1 MLGGS
6 LYQIRLLR
14 MMPLLL
20 PWNNILGIAIPY
32 SVQLVVPSC
41 TQYENPTRV
50 ASAELFQD
58 HFVVSAREN
67 VTSLKLQ
74 KCEDN
79 GDWFVEK
86 TNKPRYQG
94 NGFVVLDPFAR
105 ELICIIQYIVMIK
118 KAPKKDARR
127 EYCNLSFTNADI
139 VFIKANGKRVHL
151 SKNGKKKNFMY
162 PIFICTT
169 HSVV

>member
-1 MLGGS
+1 
-6 LYQIRLLR
+6 
-14 MMPLLL
+14 
-20 PWNNILGIAIPY
+20 
-32 SVQLVVPSC
+32 
-41 TQYENPTRV
+41 
-50 ASAELFQD
+50 
-58 HFVVSAREN
+58 
-67 VTSLKLQ
+67 
-74 KCEDN
+74 
-79 GDWFVEK
+79 
-86 TNKPRYQG
+86 
-94 NGFVVLDPFAR
+94 
-105 ELICIIQYIVMIK
+105 MIK